1 MKISPQSLRKAEDL
15 LQHCGLKV
23 RYEKGTFQ
31 SGYCII
37 HQSKVVVVNK
47 FLPIEGKFNSLLEIF
62 FQLNIPLE
70 EIPESDRKWVEP
82 YKQAQISF

>member
-1 MKISPQSLRKAEDL
+1 MKVSPQLLKKAEDL

-47 FLPIEGKFNSLLEIF
+47 FLPAEGQFNALLEIF
-62 FQLNIPLE
+62 NQLNIPLE
-70 EIPESDRKWVEP
+70 DIPEADRKWIEP
-82 YKQAQISF
+82 LKQSQITF

>member
-1 MKISPQSLRKAEDL
+1 MKVSPQLLKKAEDL
-15 LQHCGLKV
+15 LQRVGLKV

-47 FLPIEGKFNSLLEIF
+47 FLPTEGKFNALLEIF
-62 FQLNIPLE
+62 FQLNVSLDDL
-70 EIPESDRKWVEP
+70 PEADRKWVEP
-82 YKQAQISF
+82 FKQSQISF